1 MKHPFTARVTMTE
14 FAFTPPATPSLA
26 VFGSSARFPI
36 RRVFCVGRNYATH
49 AREMGSDP
57 DREPP
62 FFFMKPADAVVPAE
76 GALPYPPATKELH
89 HEIELV
95 VALRSGGADIPA
107 DEALAKVWGYGVGID
122 LTRRDLQAVAKDAGR
137 PWDMAKGF
145 DASAPCTPLRPV
157 SAFGHPAE
165 DACIRILVNGEV
177 RQDGA
182 LSEMIWP
189 IADIISHLSRLVTL
203 APGDL
208 IFTGT
213 PGGVGALQPGD
224 RVHGEVAGVDEF
236 DLEIVE
242 K

>member
-1 MKHPFTARVTMTE
+1 MTE
-14 FAFTPPATPSLA
+14 FAFTPPAAPSLA

-76 GALPYPPATKELH
+76 GALPYPPATTDLH

-242 K
+242 KS

>member
-1 MKHPFTARVTMTE
+1 MTDY
-14 FAFTPPATPSLA
+14 AFTPPAIPSLA
-26 VFGSSARFPI
+26 IFGSSARFPI
-36 RRVFCVGRNYATH
+36 RRVFCVGRNYAAH

-57 DREPP
+57 NREPP

-76 GALPYPPATKELH
+76 GALPYPPATEDLH

-107 DEALAKVWGYGVGID
+107 DEALVKVWGYGVGLD
-122 LTRRDLQAVAKDAGR
+122 LTRRDLQSVAKENGR

-145 DASAPCTPLRPV
+145 DASAPCSPLRPV
-157 SAFGHPAE
+157 SSFGHPSE
-165 DACIRILVNGEV
+165 DACIRMTVNGEV

-213 PGGVGALQPGD
+213 PAGVGALKPGD

>member
-1 MKHPFTARVTMTE
+1 MTDY
-14 FAFTPPATPSLA
+14 AFTPPAIPSLA
-26 VFGSSARFPI
+26 IFGSSARFPI
-36 RRVFCVGRNYATH
+36 RRVFCVGRNYAAH

-57 DREPP
+57 NREPP

-76 GALPYPPATKELH
+76 GALPYPPATEDLH

-107 DEALAKVWGYGVGID
+107 DEALAKVWGYGVGLD
-122 LTRRDLQAVAKDAGR
+122 LTRRDLQAAAKENGR

-145 DASAPCTPLRPV
+145 DASAPCSPLRPV
-157 SAFGHPAE
+157 SSFGHPSE
-165 DACIRILVNGEV
+165 DACIRMTVNGEV
-177 RQDGA
+177 RQEGA
-182 LSEMIWP
+182 LTEMIWP
-189 IADIISHLSRLVTL
+189 VADIISHLSRLVTL

-213 PGGVGALQPGD
+213 PAGVGALKPGD

-236 DLEIVE
+236 DFEIVE

>member
-1 MKHPFTARVTMTE
+1 MTD

-26 VFGSSARFPI
+26 IFGSSARFPI

-57 DREPP
+57 NREPP
-62 FFFMKPADAVVPAE
+62 FFFTKPADAVVPAE
-76 GALPYPPATKELH
+76 GALPYPPATRELH

-122 LTRRDLQAVAKDAGR
+122 LTRRDLQAVAKESGR

-157 SAFGHPAE
+157 SAFGHPSE
-165 DACIRILVNGEV
+165 DACIRMTVNGET

-182 LSEMIWP
+182 LNEMIWP

-213 PGGVGALQPGD
+213 PGGVGALHPGD

-236 DLEIVE
+236 DLEIVDRS
-242 K
+242 

>member
-1 MKHPFTARVTMTE
+1 MTDY
-14 FAFTPPATPSLA
+14 AIAPPGIPSLA
-26 VFGSSARFPI
+26 IFGSSARFPI
-36 RRVFCVGRNYATH
+36 RRVFCVGRNYAAH

-57 DREPP
+57 NREPP

-76 GALPYPPATKELH
+76 GALPYPPATEDLH

-95 VALRSGGADIPA
+95 VALRSGGTDIPA
-107 DEALAKVWGYGVGID
+107 DEALAKVWGYGVGLD
-122 LTRRDLQAVAKDAGR
+122 LTRRDLQSVAKENGR

-145 DASAPCTPLRPV
+145 DASAPCSPLRPV
-157 SAFGHPAE
+157 SSFGHPSE
-165 DACIRILVNGEV
+165 DACIRMTVNGEV
-177 RQDGA
+177 RQEGA
-182 LSEMIWP
+182 LTEMIWP

-213 PGGVGALQPGD
+213 PAGVGALKPGD

>member
-1 MKHPFTARVTMTE
+1 MPDYAI
-14 FAFTPPATPSLA
+14 TPPITPSLA
-26 VFGSSARFPI
+26 IFGSSNRFPI
-36 RRVFCVGRNYATH
+36 RRVFCVGRNYAAH
-49 AREMGSDP
+49 AREMGGDP
-57 DREPP
+57 NREAP
-62 FFFMKPADAVVPAE
+62 FFFTKPADAVVPAE
-76 GALPYPPATKELH
+76 GMIPYPPATDDLH

-95 VALRSGGADIPA
+95 VALRAGGADIPA

-122 LTRRDLQAVAKDAGR
+122 LTRRDLQAAAKEAGR

-157 SAFGHPAE
+157 SSFGHPSE
-165 DACIRILVNGEV
+165 DACIRMTVNGEV
-177 RQDGA
+177 RQDGS

-189 IADIISHLSRLVTL
+189 IDDIISHLSRLVTL

-213 PGGVGALQPGD
+213 PAGVGVLKPGD

-236 DLEIVE
+236 DLEIVGR
-242 K
+242 